1 MATSSSERARRW
13 LVGGGVAFVFV
24 SFGVWELINPMYW
37 TGFVPTFL
45 MAHATTLVR
54 IHGTILTI
62 AGLWVLSRWKLRW
75 AAILATL
82 MMIEV
87 SLGLLISSGFSSL
100 FVRDLAILAAAA
112 SLFFE
117 RDARW

>member
-1 MATSSSERARRW
+1 MATSSSERIRRW

-24 SFGVWELINPMYW
+24 TFGVWEIARPLYW
-37 TGFVPTFL
+37 SAFVPGFL
-45 MAHATTLVR
+45 AAHATTLVL
-54 IHGTILTI
+54 IHGAILTI
-62 AGLWVLSRWKLRW
+62 AGLWVLTRWKLRW

-82 MMIEV
+82 MMLEV
-87 SLGLLISSGFSSL
+87 SAGLVMSSGFSDL
-100 FVRDLAILAAAA
+100 LVRDLAILAAAA